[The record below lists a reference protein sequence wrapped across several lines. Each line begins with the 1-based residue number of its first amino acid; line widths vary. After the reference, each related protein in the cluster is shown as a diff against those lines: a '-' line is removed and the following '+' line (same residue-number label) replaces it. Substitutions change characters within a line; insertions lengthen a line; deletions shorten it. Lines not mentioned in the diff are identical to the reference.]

1 MNKAQKII
9 LFLLSTL
16 NFTHILDFMIMMPLG
31 VFLMPFF
38 KISPLEFSF
47 IVSAYTISAGISGF
61 LAAFFVDNYDRK
73 KILILAYV
81 LFLVG
86 TIACGLAPT
95 YYLLLFARIFAGVFG
110 GLISAQITSIVA
122 DTFSYE
128 IRGRAMGAVM
138 SGFAIASTLGMPFA
152 LFLANEISWHAPF
165 LLVGLL
171 GCILIPFLI
180 KFLPKIDAHISV
192 EKQNFS
198 HKLAVLTSVLKNKI
212 QLQALLFSFLM
223 MGGHFLMIPFIN
235 PYMIHNVGYTKD
247 FTPLIYLFGGIASF
261 ISANVLGKVADKYGK
276 LKVYTWCLL
285 SAIPMIIIITN
296 LPFGTKAYITLFLF
310 GLWFAIST
318 GRGVTGTAMVSNVV
332 EATSRGSF
340 QSFNSS
346 MQQLG
351 TGLAAFVAGLMITEN
366 SQNKAVIGYETV
378 GYLSVFVLLC
388 SLFLAHRI
396 FKTSN

>member
-1 MNKAQKII
+1 MTKSQKII

-31 VFLMPFF
+31 VFLMPYF
-38 KISPLEFSF
+38 KISPLQFSF

-61 LAAFFVDNYDRK
+61 LAAFFVDNFDRK
-73 KILILAYV
+73 KILLSAYI

-86 TIACGLAPT
+86 TIACGVAPT
-95 YYLLLFARIFAGVFG
+95 FYLLLFARVFAGVFG
-110 GLISAQITSIVA
+110 GLIGAQVTSIVS

-128 IRGRAMGAVM
+128 TRGRAMGAVM
-138 SGFAIASTLGMPFA
+138 SGFAVASTLGMPFA
-152 LFLANEISWHAPF
+152 LFLANKFSWHAPF
-165 LLVGLL
+165 LFVGVL
-171 GCILIPFLI
+171 GCILVPFIIL
-180 KFLPKIDAHISV
+180 FLPKMDAHITP
-192 EKQNFS
+192 EKQSFAE
-198 HKLAVLTSVLKNKI
+198 KLSILTSVLKNKN
-212 QLQALLFSFLM
+212 QLNALIFSFLM

-247 FTPLIYLFGGIASF
+247 FTPLIYLVGGIASF
-261 ISANVLGKVADKYGK
+261 ISANVLGKIADKHGK

-296 LPFGTKAYITLFLF
+296 IPFATKTYITLFVF
-310 GLWFAIST
+310 GLWFAVST

-332 EATSRGSF
+332 DATNRGSF

-351 TGLAAFVAGLMITEN
+351 TGLAAFVAGLIITEN
-366 SQNKAVIGYETV
+366 AQTKAVIGYEMV

-388 SLFLAHRI
+388 SLFLARKI
-396 FKTSN
+396 FKQ